1 MANIELV
8 NDPQKAQQL
17 AQLLAE
23 VWGENNSISV
33 DVIIA
38 VVHSGGYA
46 SLATSDLATK
56 RQVVGGSLALVGR
69 HENWRPRASRSCP
82 AAPTAI

>member
-1 MANIELV
+1 MVNIELV

-23 VWGENNSISV
+23 VCGEKNSISV

-38 VVHSGGYA
+38 VFHSGGYA
-46 SLATSDLATK
+46 SLAISEMSGK
-56 RQVVGGSLALVGR
+56 R
-69 HENWRPRASRSCP
+69 
-82 AAPTAI
+82 